1 MLRFGPNEALAGRCT
16 CRFARN
22 SVADELPDAVGG
34 APKRVS
40 RNTLSRCILDDDAA
54 GAFQRHQGHS
64 RAFKARLNGA
74 TAQLTV
80 NIVGEPITAI
90 DAKKLGVKVLTEDTS
105 RSDRPRCPRWRDRGA
120 RHRHGLTRRR

>member
-90 DAKKLGVKVLTEDTS
+90 DAKKLGVKVLTEDT
-105 RSDRPRCPRWRDRGA
+105 CVLIARGA
-120 RHRHGLTRRR
+120 RDGATAERAIDMD